1 MANATTSLAS
11 PPLDGGD
18 DAMIIAIKVGAM
30 TLMIAMVVTMAMMI
44 AINVAM
50 SLMIGM
56 VVAMAMM
63 IVIKAAMSLMIDM
76 VVVMAMMIAI

>member
-18 DAMIIAIKVGAM
+18 DAMIIAIKVAM

-44 AINVAM
+44 AIQVAR
-50 SLMIGM
+50 
-56 VVAMAMM
+56 
-63 IVIKAAMSLMIDM
+63 
-76 VVVMAMMIAI
+76 

>member
-1 MANATTSLAS
+1 MAKATTSLAS
-11 PPLDGGD
+11 LPLDGGD
-18 DAMIIAIKVGAM
+18 DAMIIAIKVAM

-44 AINVAM
+44 AIKVAM

-63 IVIKAAMSLMIDM
+63 I
-76 VVVMAMMIAI
+76 AI

>member
-18 DAMIIAIKVGAM
+18 DAMIIAIKVAM

-44 AINVAM
+44 AIKVAM

-63 IVIKAAMSLMIDM
+63 IVIKVAMSLMIDM
-76 VVVMAMMIAI
+76 VVVIWL